1 MLVACPGCR
10 QPLEASQKHVGSVV
24 RCGSC
29 GLEFEI
35 APPTARDVAEGRRQS
50 RRHTLQWLGFLVI
63 FGMLAATVV
72 LARRRFLT
80 PPNPTPPADTIAAAS
95 PPIEPAPPPE
105 IFGPPI
111 PPDVEV
117 APAKSEPKREFIL
130 DPAWADLDFDGGFDE
145 FWKKWGSRRLT
156 NDEYAMAAREAEAIG
171 TEARAQKKVI
181 AADPFLDRATK
192 RGDNLRYHPALGGRP
207 ATIRTEFR
215 PWVLAVEASNAAPA
229 DDAVSELGRGLER
242 LARAVNTKFAE
253 PLKLPRL
260 HSVDDPLG
268 VIVVRSRPPY
278 PPNAGAFH
286 DESRAGYDP
295 GAGVLVAAVGP
306 EAPTSFAMHAAAH
319 QLACVYGLDSRC
331 LAIREGLADYLAG
344 LAVETPELLAS
355 LRETWKANLT
365 APPWIPLSR
374 LLKVH
379 DSTEIATL
387 AREID
392 AAHAAR
398 ITALYHAQTW
408 ALVRYLVEGASGRY
422 RAGFVNSLREPT
434 DVELTVALGIKDPVI
449 FDVQLKTDTMALAR
463 KH

>member
-10 QPLEASQKHVGSVV
+10 QPLEASEKHVGSVV
-24 RCGSC
+24 RCGAC

-35 APPTARDVAEGRRQS
+35 APPTAREAAEARRQS
-50 RRHTLQWLGFLVI
+50 RRHTLHWLGFLVVV
-63 FGMLAATVV
+63 GMLAATVV

-80 PPNPTPPADTIAAAS
+80 PPSPTPPADETAAL
-95 PPIEPAPPPE
+95 PPPAENPTLPE

-111 PPDVEV
+111 PPEVEV
-117 APAKSEPKREFIL
+117 VPAKSEPKREFIL
-130 DPAWADLDFDGGFDE
+130 DPAWADLDFDGVFDE

-156 NDEYAMAAREAEAIG
+156 NDEYATATREAEAIG

-192 RGDNLRYHPALGGRP
+192 RGENLRFHPALGGRP

-215 PWVLAVEASNAAPA
+215 PWVLAVDASNAAPS

-268 VIVVRSRPPY
+268 VIVLCSHPPY
-278 PPNAGAFH
+278 PPTAGAFH
-286 DESRAGYDP
+286 DERRASFDP

-306 EAPTSFAMHAAAH
+306 EAPASFALHAAAH
-319 QLACVYGLDSRC
+319 QLAGVYGLDSRC
-331 LAIREGLADYLAG
+331 LPIREGLADYLAG
-344 LAVETPELLAS
+344 LAVETPEPLAS

-365 APPWIPLSR
+365 APPWIPLPR

-379 DSTEIATL
+379 DASEIASL

-422 RAGFVNSLREPT
+422 RAGFVSSLREPT
-434 DVELTVALGIKDPVI
+434 DAELPAAIGIKDPVI
-449 FDVQLKTDTMALAR
+449 FDVQLKTETLALAR